1 MSLFCPDLQKL
12 LKPIV
17 ELTRKE
23 RPFIWGDAQEKAFR
37 EVKLRLKNPPVLH
50 LPKAEGRFI
59 LYSDTS
65 IEGTGSSLWQIQ
77 EGKPKLIGYA
87 SKTLPEACSRYSV
100 TELEMTGLLVNMNLW
115 KNLLKRREFD
125 AAVDHAAVAQ
135 IMKAK
140 TEPATTRIMRLLDR
154 LSAYSFNLYYVKGR
168 DMILSDYLSRHRQ
181 KDLDPSELIPISFCC
196 LKTYRS
202 IIDNRIGEEI
212 FCIKTRAS
220 AKASGET
227 VGEVHGAD
235 KPLDPNYKPEHQS
248 KSKLPSVTGK
258 LSPEKVIR
266 KPISQTPSRHT
277 PKRLA
282 TPKSVRIQSEVVSD
296 VAIPDSNSTPKR
308 TPIMVHGGAR
318 PKTPMM
324 VKTPSTPSTRPPL
337 TPPHTHLQTPPYVP
351 RKILSSTPPDIGEK
365 NMNIHDKIIKEAE
378 EKISGFDKKMQELEE
393 QNRKI
398 FHPPPI
404 EGIDIGGADGLEIL
418 DPEIRIPTEEDF
430 VLPPPLE
437 SLLDKAKMAYK
448 FLPKQ
453 GNIDRL
459 IAKINKKVLR
469 DTNLCVDLRDL
480 KAAYLTSPHFRD
492 IYLYLLQN
500 RMPLGKG
507 AAKRLDQNARNY
519 LILDGL
525 LFKILENGEGNLDT
539 VLCIPTS
546 KVHILLN
553 AYHSSILGG
562 HTGITKCYHTI
573 SQRFYCPNL
582 AENLRAYITGCHVCQ
597 LFKKGKDLK
606 RPYQKRINLN
616 VPAMTKIS
624 MDIKQMP
631 ANKGYSHILV
641 LLCEVTN
648 YMVALPLMSTRT
660 PHILDAFQRGY
671 LAYFGPPTHIICDQ
685 DPAFTSSLMEAF
697 VTQLNIKIVLVSPT
711 NHQSLQA
718 EHGIKSL
725 SGLLVKHLSTVW
737 SWHSVLPY
745 SMLCYNG
752 YSSPNL
758 NGYSPYELVFGHK
771 MTLSHELEIKVDTVV
786 SGTFKDY
793 YEKLKKNLQYMGE
806 RLQKFRSQR
815 LDLLNK
821 DREYQAFEVGQIVY
835 MFQARGSVVETGSRK
850 IRCNYIGPLVIF
862 KAVGPN
868 QFLLMSLDGLV
879 YPHLIEQSRLKAG
892 TIWTTKGNVN
902 NLADLRKA
910 LSTGLSIGAN

>member
-1 MSLFCPDLQKL
+1 M
-12 LKPIV
+12 
-17 ELTRKE
+17 
-23 RPFIWGDAQEKAFR
+23 
-37 EVKLRLKNPPVLH
+37 
-50 LPKAEGRFI
+50 
-59 LYSDTS
+59 
-65 IEGTGSSLWQIQ
+65 
-77 EGKPKLIGYA
+77 
-87 SKTLPEACSRYSV
+87 
-100 TELEMTGLLVNMNLW
+100 
-115 KNLLKRREFD
+115 
-125 AAVDHAAVAQ
+125 
-135 IMKAK
+135 
-140 TEPATTRIMRLLDR
+140 
-154 LSAYSFNLYYVKGR
+154 
-168 DMILSDYLSRHRQ
+168 
-181 KDLDPSELIPISFCC
+181 
-196 LKTYRS
+196 
-202 IIDNRIGEEI
+202 DN
-212 FCIKTRAS
+212 
-220 AKASGET
+220 
-227 VGEVHGAD
+227 
-235 KPLDPNYKPEHQS
+235 N
-248 KSKLPSVTGK
+248 
-258 LSPEKVIR
+258 
-266 KPISQTPSRHT
+266 
-277 PKRLA
+277 
-282 TPKSVRIQSEVVSD
+282 
-296 VAIPDSNSTPKR
+296 N
-308 TPIMVHGGAR
+308 
-318 PKTPMM
+318 
-324 VKTPSTPSTRPPL
+324 
-337 TPPHTHLQTPPYVP
+337 
-351 RKILSSTPPDIGEK
+351 
-365 NMNIHDKIIKEAE
+365 KIIRDAE
-378 EKISGFDKKMQELEE
+378 ERIPVIEKKRQELEE

-404 EGIDIGGADGLEIL
+404 EGIDIGSAEGLETL
-418 DPEIRIPTEEDF
+418 DPEISIPTEEDF

-453 GNIDRL
+453 GDIDRL

-525 LFKILENGEGNLDT
+525 LFKILDDGEGNLDT

-597 LFKKGKDLK
+597 LFKKGKDSK

-624 MDIKQMP
+624 MDIKKMP
-631 ANKGYSHILV
+631 VNKGYLHILV

-660 PHILDAFQRGY
+660 PHILDAFQKGY

-697 VTQLNIKIVLVSPT
+697 VTQLNIKIILVSPT

-718 EHGIKSL
+718 EHGIKGL
-725 SGLLVKHLSTVW
+725 SGLLVKHLSTVC

-745 SMLCYNG
+745 SMLCYNA

-758 NGYSPYELVFGHK
+758 NGYSPYELVFGYK
-771 MTLSHELEIKVDTVV
+771 MTLFHELEIKVDTVV

-821 DREYQAFEVGQIVY
+821 DREYQAFEVGQIV
-835 MFQARGSVVETGSRK
+835 
-850 IRCNYIGPLVIF
+850 
-862 KAVGPN
+862 
-868 QFLLMSLDGLV
+868 
-879 YPHLIEQSRLKAG
+879 
-892 TIWTTKGNVN
+892 
-902 NLADLRKA
+902 
-910 LSTGLSIGAN
+910 